1 MLLINNIA
9 PVYRMSI
16 VAMKRKSRGYNNPI
30 SGQGTQGFSL
40 NGGYRNQGWVGQTS
54 ISRPV
59 RRTLFKGALPV
70 GQGGQ
75 QGQYNVSVQSGG
87 MCSANDSSII
97 KRSTL
102 TTKGHIDATVT
113 HPTILYNTT
122 CIPGECY
129 KDTVKYID
137 PLQTSQDIYI
147 KNLSNKYASCV
158 VEKTTS
164 GTYVCPVENKKA
176 ASHFIG
182 GKKHVVT
189 PFSKNVSS
197 LTYGE
202 YIRSLLLK
210 KKCLSDPPKF
220 ISNSC

>member
-1 MLLINNIA
+1 
-9 PVYRMSI
+9 MSI

-59 RRTLFKGALPV
+59 HRTLFKGTNPV
-70 GQGGQ
+70 GHGGIL
-75 QGQYNVSVQSGG
+75 GQYNVAVQSGG
-87 MCSANDSSII
+87 MCSANNSSII

-102 TTKGHIDATVT
+102 TTKGYIDTDCSC
-113 HPTILYNTT
+113 HQ
-122 CIPGECY
+122 
-129 KDTVKYID
+129 DTVKLID
-137 PLQTSQDIYI
+137 PLQSSQEIYI
-147 KNLSNKYASCV
+147 KNLSDKTATCV

-164 GTYVCPVENKKA
+164 GTYNCPIANKNS

-182 GKKHVVT
+182 GKKVVVK
-189 PFSKNVSS
+189 PYSKNVSN

-210 KKCLSDPPKF
+210 KKCLSEVPKVQL
-220 ISNSC
+220 NNC